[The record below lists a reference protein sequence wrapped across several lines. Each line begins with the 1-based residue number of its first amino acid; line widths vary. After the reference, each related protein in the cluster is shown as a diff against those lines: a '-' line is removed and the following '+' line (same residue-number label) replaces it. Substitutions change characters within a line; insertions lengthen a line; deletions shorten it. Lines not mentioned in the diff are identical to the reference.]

1 LDSQSYGYIITLFVC
16 IMLSSFFSASETAFS
31 AANKMRLRTAALDG
45 DRRAARALKIAEDY
59 DRTISVILIGNNIV
73 NIAASSIAT
82 VAATK
87 WFGISGPAIATVAM
101 TIIVLTFGEIL
112 PKSFAKEHAD
122 KVVPA
127 FAGPLSIAIAI
138 LTPIA
143 AFFVKLQ
150 ALMLK
155 LTGSGDSPQV
165 TEEELRTIIE
175 TSEEEGIIDE
185 QRSELM
191 RSALQF
197 DDTTVQ
203 EVLTPRVD
211 LVAIDID
218 DDPEEIKETILRER
232 FSRLPV
238 YKNDIDNII
247 GILQTRDYLEALL
260 SNSDISLQEMLI
272 KPLYAHKTQPIAAL
286 LSQFKRE
293 RRHMAVVV
301 DDYGGTMGIVSMEDL
316 LEELVG
322 EIYDEDE
329 VEEVDFVVL
338 SDGEWRISGD
348 YPIEDALE
356 RVGYLERGFES
367 DYSSIG
373 GWAFEMFGHIPE
385 VGESFEYNGITVRI
399 DEMDDQR
406 IEWVVLSYKALSAE
420 EE

>member
-1 LDSQSYGYIITLFVC
+1 MDSQSYGYIITLFVC

-127 FAGPLSIAIAI
+127 FAGSLSIAIAI

>member
-1 LDSQSYGYIITLFVC
+1 
-16 IMLSSFFSASETAFS
+16 MLSSFFSASETAFS

-112 PKSFAKEHAD
+112 PKSIAKEHAD

>member
-1 LDSQSYGYIITLFVC
+1 
-16 IMLSSFFSASETAFS
+16 MLSSFFSASETAFS

-185 QRSELM
+185 QRYELM

>member
-127 FAGPLSIAIAI
+127 VAGPLSIAIAI

>member
-1 LDSQSYGYIITLFVC
+1 MDSQSYGYIITLFVC

>member
-1 LDSQSYGYIITLFVC
+1 
-16 IMLSSFFSASETAFS
+16 MLSAFFSASETS
-31 AANKMRLRTAALDG
+31 YSSVNKMRLRTAALDG
-45 DRRAARALKIAEDY
+45 DRRAARALKIADDY

-87 WFGISGPAIATVAM
+87 WFGLSGPAIATVAM
-101 TIIVLTFGEIL
+101 TIAVLTFGEIL

-122 KVVPA
+122 RMAVTFSAPLT
-127 FAGPLSIAIAI
+127 FAIVI
-138 LTPIA
+138 LTPVA
-143 AFFVKLQ
+143 AFFVRLQ
-150 ALMLK
+150 AMMIK

-175 TSEEEGIIDE
+175 TSEEEGVIDE

-260 SNSDISLQEMLI
+260 SNSDVSLEEMLS

-329 VEEVDFVVL
+329 VEEVDFVPV
-338 SDGEWRISGD
+338 SDSEWRISGD
-348 YPIEDALE
+348 YPVEDALE

-367 DYSSIG
+367 DYASIG

-406 IEWVVLSYKALSAE
+406 VEWVVVSYKARSE
-420 EE
+420 EEE

>member
-1 LDSQSYGYIITLFVC
+1 
-16 IMLSSFFSASETAFS
+16 MLSSFFSASETAFS

>member
-1 LDSQSYGYIITLFVC
+1 
-16 IMLSSFFSASETAFS
+16 MLSAFFSASETS
-31 AANKMRLRTAALDG
+31 YSSVNKMRLRTAALDG
-45 DRRAARALKIAEDY
+45 DRRAARALKIADDY

-87 WFGISGPAIATVAM
+87 WFGLSGPAIATVAM
-101 TIIVLTFGEIL
+101 TIAVLTFGEIL

-122 KVVPA
+122 RMAVTFSAPLT
-127 FAGPLSIAIAI
+127 FAIVI
-138 LTPIA
+138 LTPVA
-143 AFFVKLQ
+143 AFFVRLQ
-150 ALMLK
+150 AMMIK

-175 TSEEEGIIDE
+175 TSEEEGVIDE

-260 SNSDISLQEMLI
+260 SNSDVSLEEMLDPNE
-272 KPLYAHKTQPIAAL
+272 KEA
-286 LSQFKRE
+286 
-293 RRHMAVVV
+293 
-301 DDYGGTMGIVSMEDL
+301 
-316 LEELVG
+316 
-322 EIYDEDE
+322 
-329 VEEVDFVVL
+329 
-338 SDGEWRISGD
+338 
-348 YPIEDALE
+348 
-356 RVGYLERGFES
+356 
-367 DYSSIG
+367 
-373 GWAFEMFGHIPE
+373 
-385 VGESFEYNGITVRI
+385 
-399 DEMDDQR
+399 
-406 IEWVVLSYKALSAE
+406 
-420 EE
+420 